1 MALKEYKE
9 KRDFERSPEP
19 KGEVKQSAGPL
30 EFVVQKHQASHL
42 HYDLRLELGGV
53 LKSWA
58 IPKGPSL
65 KPGEKHLAQMV
76 EDHPLDYMNFEGII
90 PEGNYG
96 AGTVMIWDKGT
107 YCSKETCDREDNE
120 SIFAEELEKGHLSF
134 ILNGEKLKGR
144 FALARIRKSDDQN
157 AWLLIKANDEFASDE
172 DVTKQ
177 DHSAETGRSMGEI
190 KEQASKAGEVWA
202 SSSDKLEGIDLSDA
216 PEALMPHRV
225 RPMLA
230 TLVDEAFDRKNWIF
244 EIKWDG
250 YRGIAEVGRGS
261 VRLYSRNLLSFNERF
276 PAIVEELPQIGVEA
290 VLDGEIVVV
299 DETGVSQFQ
308 LLQKYLRNRQGR
320 LVYYVFDILWLEGH
334 DLMGLPLTRR
344 KEILTKVLPPNLTY
358 IKYSDYIEEQGTAL
372 FRQALERRLEGVVA
386 KKADSPYR
394 PGIRGRDWLKMR
406 VSLRQEMVIGGWTE
420 PRGGRQYFG
429 ALVLGVFEGDQLVY
443 TGHAGTGLDEK
454 GLAYFMSKLK
464 PLERKTSPFKE
475 TPKTNEPAHWVEPKL
490 VVEVKFTGWTED
502 GLIRHPV
509 ILGLREDKRAD
520 DVRLEKPQPL
530 QSDSSDTS
538 DRSDPQET
546 IGGHALKLTNLDK
559 VFWPEERYTK
569 GDVINYYRDI
579 AGFIL
584 PYLRDRPESLN
595 RFPDGIYGESFYQKN
610 IREDQIPDWIETVK
624 VKSETEDE
632 YINYLLCQ
640 DEAALVY
647 LANWGCIELN
657 PWNSRVGSLDN
668 PDYLLID
675 LDPGDIGFD
684 AVIRVAQAVREVL
697 DEAGIEGYPKTSGA
711 TGLHVYI
718 PLGAKYT
725 YGQTREFGR
734 ILAHLTCSKV
744 PDIATVERMT
754 AKRGNKVYVDFLQN
768 ARGQTLAAVYCI
780 RPRPRA
786 TVSTPLEWDEIKP
799 GLSPS
804 RFTIRTIGKRLEK
817 AGDLFKPVLGPGID
831 IRKALTR
838 LSMNK
843 AA

>member
-1 MALKEYKE
+1 MKLA
-9 KRDFERSPEP
+9 KRS
-19 KGEVKQSAGPL
+19 
-30 EFVVQKHQASHL
+30 
-42 HYDLRLELGGV
+42 
-53 LKSWA
+53 
-58 IPKGPSL
+58 IPK
-65 KPGEKHLAQMV
+65 
-76 EDHPLDYMNFEGII
+76 I
-90 PEGNYG
+90 
-96 AGTVMIWDKGT
+96 TT
-107 YCSKETCDREDNE
+107 
-120 SIFAEELEKGHLSF
+120 
-134 ILNGEKLKGR
+134 
-144 FALARIRKSDDQN
+144 
-157 AWLLIKANDEFASDE
+157 
-172 DVTKQ
+172 
-177 DHSAETGRSMGEI
+177 
-190 KEQASKAGEVWA
+190 
-202 SSSDKLEGIDLSDA
+202 
-216 PEALMPHRV
+216 
-225 RPMLA
+225 PMLA
-230 TLVDEAFDRKNWIF
+230 TLVDAPFDGNDWLF

-290 VLDGEIVVV
+290 VLDGEVVVV
-299 DETGVSQFQ
+299 DENGVSQFQ
-308 LLQKYLRNRQGR
+308 LLQKYLRNCQGR

-344 KEILTKVLPPNLTY
+344 KEILRKILPPLNY
-358 IKYSDYIEEQGTAL
+358 IKYGDYIEEQGTAL
-372 FRQALERRLEGVVA
+372 FRQASERRLEGIVE

-394 PGIRGRDWLKMR
+394 PGTRGHDWLKVR

-454 GLAYFMSKLK
+454 GLAYVMSKLK

-475 TPKTNEPAHWVEPKL
+475 TPKTNEPAHWVEPRL

-509 ILGLREDKRAD
+509 ILGLREDKRAE

-546 IGGHALKLTNLDK
+546 IGGRTLKLTNLDK
-559 VFWPEERYTK
+559 VFWPEEGYTK

-584 PYLRDRPESLN
+584 PYLKDRPESLN

-610 IREDQIPDWIETVK
+610 INPDMIPDWIETIK
-624 VKSETEDE
+624 IESESRITNHASRE
-632 YINYLLCQ
+632 YVNYLVCQ
-640 DEAALVY
+640 DEATLIY

-684 AVIRVAQAVREVL
+684 AVIRVARAVREVL

-725 YGQTREFGR
+725 YEQAREFGR
-734 ILAHLTCSKV
+734 ILAHLTCLKV
-744 PDIATVERMT
+744 PDIASIERMT
-754 AKRGNKVYVDFLQN
+754 AKRADRVYVDFLQN

-780 RPRPRA
+780 RPRPGA
-786 TVSTPLEWDEIKP
+786 TVSTPLEWDEIRP

-804 RFTIRTIGKRLEK
+804 RFTIRTMSKRLEK
-817 AGDLFKPVLGPGID
+817 VGDLFKPVLGPGMD
-831 IRKALTR
+831 MQKALTR
-838 LSMNK
+838 LSTDL